1 MEKSGAESGYKKEYL
16 DRLSRH
22 DRSIKIALFVIPCAL
37 LLIMTI
43 GMFLPIFGIKDG
55 PKDDTVENISL
66 FKAHAF
72 YFSHAALSINTFA
85 IAAGLVYLILPSTP
99 EYRFAKITY
108 FTLLSLAISVSVAS
122 YCLDWMNFALD
133 E

>member
-1 MEKSGAESGYKKEYL
+1 MQTRYHTGMRKNGVESGYKKEYL

-55 PKDDTVENISL
+55 PKETRSRT
-66 FKAHAF
+66 
-72 YFSHAALSINTFA
+72 YPFSRPT
-85 IAAGLVYLILPSTP
+85 PSTSP
-99 EYRFAKITY
+99 MPPYR
-108 FTLLSLAISVSVAS
+108 
-122 YCLDWMNFALD
+122 
-133 E
+133 